1 MEQKAKFENIE
12 KIAKNKTKH
21 LVSEVEKK
29 SSDEERIELMTQFM
43 LDPTSSA
50 TKLLEKRR
58 EMYELQEALQKD
70 KEKFLEKE
78 DQFKKTEEELRNRDD
93 DFHKKIV
100 EYYKN
105 SFEKK
110 QKENYNFNKKLDDEE
125 VVRKLLEES
134 NVVLQLNNEKLK
146 SDLEELRKISSS
158 LKMYETFLNNVK
170 NENPDNFS
178 DINDIVSKYKTLEDT
193 YKQLKNEEERTKA
206 QMERE
211 KIKFKTE
218 KSDFES
224 KINSNL
230 TSIQKLQTNIKD
242 KKEDKK
248 RLENELNLFEANNN
262 SIISSLDQILHAIN
276 NIYKMCREKKDWTKH
291 EIEKKEKIDK
301 SDYKKRVEQ
310 AKLKLRAIKDYIADY
325 NWIYKSYQEDR
336 EKKKKEE
343 SKENK
348 V

>member
-1 MEQKAKFENIE
+1 MDSNNKIDDLE
-12 KIAKNKTKH
+12 KLVKNKTKQI
-21 LVSEVEKK
+21 VREVDKK

-110 QKENYNFNKKLDDEE
+110 QKENYNFNKKLEDEE
-125 VVRKLLEES
+125 TVRKLLEEG
-134 NVVLQLNNEKLK
+134 NAVLQVNNEKLK

-193 YKQLKNEEERTKA
+193 YKSLKSDEEKKKTS
-206 QMERE
+206 MEKE
-211 KIKFKTE
+211 KVKFKNE

-230 TSIQKLQTNIKD
+230 TAIQKLQLNIKE

-248 RLENELNLFEANNN
+248 KLENELNVFEANNN

-276 NIYKMCREKKDWTKH
+276 NIYEMCEKKKEWTKH
-291 EIEKKEKIDK
+291 EIEKKEIDK

-310 AKLKLRAIKDYIADY
+310 AKLKLRSIKDYIADY
-325 NWIYKSYQEDR
+325 NWIYKSYQEEK
-336 EKKKKEE
+336 EKKKKE
-343 SKENK
+343 
-348 V
+348 